1 MARKALSSVF
11 TTEKLSNIFRY
22 EQVIDHKFSFQVPSE
37 ELSGA
42 MLYSSTRAL
51 LTEVSLG
58 T

>member
-1 MARKALSSVF
+1 MQKALSSVF
-11 TTEKLSNIFRY
+11 TTEKLSNTFRY
-22 EQVIDHKFSFQVPSE
+22 GPVIDHEFSFQVPSE

-42 MLYSSTRAL
+42 MLYSYTRAL